1 MAKKSLLSGKLQ
13 SDKAKAATELSP
25 EQVEQAFQ
33 QLTASKATPSVV
45 EPVVVPVPAPIVVP
59 EPVVVPVVAS
69 VVEEPKTRLSI
80 DIPKEM
86 HRRIKRKIVDT
97 DQTIMQYVVSLID
110 SDLEG

>member
-13 SDKAKAATELSP
+13 SDKAKTATELSP

-33 QLTASKATPSVV
+33 QLTGNKTHPSVNQV
-45 EPVVVPVPAPIVVP
+45 EP
-59 EPVVVPVVAS
+59 

-86 HRRIKRKIVDT
+86 HRRLKKKIVDT
-97 DQTIMQYVVSLID
+97 DQTIIQYVVALID
-110 SDLEG
+110 RDLQNG

>member
-13 SDKAKAATELSP
+13 SDKAKVAAELSP

-33 QLTASKATPSVV
+33 QLTTSKTAPSVV
-45 EPVVVPVPAPIVVP
+45 EAVIAP
-59 EPVVVPVVAS
+59 EP

-86 HRRIKRKIVDT
+86 HRRVKRKIVDT
-97 DQTIMQYVVSLID
+97 DQTIMQYVVALID
-110 SDLEG
+110 RDLQE

>member
-13 SDKAKAATELSP
+13 SDKAKVAAELSP

-33 QLTASKATPSVV
+33 QLTTSKTPPSVV
-45 EPVVVPVPAPIVVP
+45 EAVIAP
-59 EPVVVPVVAS
+59 EP

-86 HRRIKRKIVDT
+86 HRRVKRKIVDT
-97 DQTIMQYVVSLID
+97 DQTIMQYVVALID
-110 SDLEG
+110 RDLQE

>member
-13 SDKAKAATELSP
+13 SDKAKVATELSP

-33 QLTASKATPSVV
+33 QLTASKTPPSV
-45 EPVVVPVPAPIVVP
+45 PTVVAAIIAPEP
-59 EPVVVPVVAS
+59 EPVVVVD
-69 VVEEPKTRLSI
+69 EPKTRLSI

-97 DQTIMQYVVSLID
+97 DQTIMQYVVALID
-110 SDLEG
+110 SDLQE

>member
-13 SDKAKAATELSP
+13 SDKAKVAAELSP

-33 QLTASKATPSVV
+33 QLTTSKTAAPVV
-45 EPVVVPVPAPIVVP
+45 EAVIAP
-59 EPVVVPVVAS
+59 EP

-86 HRRIKRKIVDT
+86 HRRVKRKIVDT
-97 DQTIMQYVVSLID
+97 DQTIMQYVVALID
-110 SDLEG
+110 RDLQE

>member
-13 SDKAKAATELSP
+13 SDKAKIAAELSP

-33 QLTASKATPSVV
+33 QLTTSKIAA
-45 EPVVVPVPAPIVVP
+45 PVVQAIIAT
-59 EPVVVPVVAS
+59 EP

-86 HRRIKRKIVDT
+86 HRRVKRKIVDT
-97 DQTIMQYVVSLID
+97 DQTIMQYVVALINR
-110 SDLEG
+110 DLQE

>member
-13 SDKAKAATELSP
+13 SDKAKVAAELSP

-33 QLTASKATPSVV
+33 QLTTSKTVAPVV
-45 EPVVVPVPAPIVVP
+45 EAVIAP
-59 EPVVVPVVAS
+59 EP

-86 HRRIKRKIVDT
+86 HRRVKRKIVDT
-97 DQTIMQYVVSLID
+97 DQTIMQYVVALID
-110 SDLEG
+110 RDLQE

>member
-13 SDKAKAATELSP
+13 SDKAKTATELSP

-33 QLTASKATPSVV
+33 QLTGNKIHPSVNQV
-45 EPVVVPVPAPIVVP
+45 EP
-59 EPVVVPVVAS
+59 

-86 HRRIKRKIVDT
+86 HRRLKKKIVDT
-97 DQTIMQYVVSLID
+97 DQTIIQYVVALID
-110 SDLEG
+110 RDLQNG

>member
-13 SDKAKAATELSP
+13 SDKAKVATELSP

-33 QLTASKATPSVV
+33 QLTASKTAPSPMNRDASTVPTVV
-45 EPVVVPVPAPIVVP
+45 AAIIAPEP
-59 EPVVVPVVAS
+59 EPVVVVD
-69 VVEEPKTRLSI
+69 EPKTRLSI

-97 DQTIMQYVVSLID
+97 DQTIMQYVVALID
-110 SDLEG
+110 SDLQE